1 MRTVLICG
9 LGNPGR
15 EYEKTRHNIGFVI
28 VDKIAEI
35 LANFSNFNSNSSFNS
50 LVSETTIKDIK
61 FIFAKPKTFMNN
73 SGKAVKSIKDYY
85 KISDEDVLIA
95 HDDLDII
102 LGSYKIS
109 FGSQSAGHHGIDSII
124 EHLGHKNFWRAR
136 IGIISKS
143 YLETK
148 SAIKDKSA
156 RHAFT
161 SSYVLSEFS
170 DTEINIITEATTE
183 PLIQWIKQRYLQQ

>member
-1 MRTVLICG
+1 MKTVLICG

-15 EYEKTRHNIGFVI
+15 EYEKTRHNVGFLV
-28 VDKIAEI
+28 VDKILRDMSDSSDFHSE
-35 LANFSNFNSNSSFNS
+35 SNFYSFIA
-50 LVSETTIKDIK
+50 ETIVKDTK

-73 SGKAVKSIKDYY
+73 SGKAIKSIKDYY

-170 DTEINIITEATTE
+170 DTEINIIIEATTE
-183 PLIQWIKQRYLQQ
+183 PIIKWIKQRYLQQ